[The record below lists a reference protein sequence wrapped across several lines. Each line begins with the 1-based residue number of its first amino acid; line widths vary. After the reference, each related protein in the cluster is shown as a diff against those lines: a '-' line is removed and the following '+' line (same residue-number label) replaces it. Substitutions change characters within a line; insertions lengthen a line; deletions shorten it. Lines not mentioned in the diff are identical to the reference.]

1 MSRGAMES
9 ETDVKFLYTHRTL
22 GIFYLITAIVCT
34 GLVYY
39 FAPEGWG
46 IIKIVVVG
54 QATAALAY
62 LMTFINHIIMY

>member
-1 MSRGAMES
+1 MKS
-9 ETDVKFLYTHRTL
+9 ETETNFLYSHRTL
-22 GIFYLITAIVCT
+22 GIFYVVTAIVCT
-34 GLVYY
+34 GLVFY

-46 IIKIVVVG
+46 ILKILIVG